1 MKINNGEPMLQNIKY
16 NLKQYLAIALTVPIC
31 AMGVT
36 LFTKAGWGTD
46 PFTSFEIGLSYLFNT
61 RLGYASLIF
70 EGSMFFV
77 FLLIRRNYVK
87 FGTVAFCFGIG
98 PCLNVC
104 GSVVD
109 FLLSGNIGLLHK
121 LFCFILGSIFIVF
134 SLAFYT
140 QFHQG
145 YQTLD
150 MLSMLVAELARK
162 TYGFGLSV
170 TYAVLALSAAL
181 MGVKMGVGTII
192 AIVCFGKL
200 VNIVSPLLL
209 PLVKS
214 LQSEAKET

>member
-1 MKINNGEPMLQNIKY
+1 MLQNLKC

-46 PFTSFEIGLSYLFNT
+46 PFTSFEIGLSYLFHT

-77 FLLIRRNYVK
+77 FLLIRRSYVK

-98 PCLNVC
+98 PCLNLS
-104 GSVVD
+104 GSIID
-109 FLLSGNIGLLHK
+109 FLFSGNMELLHK
-121 LFCFILGSIFIVF
+121 LFCFILGSVFIIF

-170 TYAVLALSAAL
+170 TYAVLALSAVL
-181 MGVKMGVGTII
+181 MGVSMGAGTVI

-200 VNIVSPLLL
+200 VNVVSPLLL
-209 PLVKS
+209 PLVKY
-214 LQSEAKET
+214 LQSGKKKP